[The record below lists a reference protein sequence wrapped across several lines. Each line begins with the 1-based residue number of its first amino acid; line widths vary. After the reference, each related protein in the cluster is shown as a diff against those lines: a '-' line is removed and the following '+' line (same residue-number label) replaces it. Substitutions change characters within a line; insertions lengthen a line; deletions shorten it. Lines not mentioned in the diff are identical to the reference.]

1 MEWHWPAL
9 LGSRGEEKMAAQAQK
24 NFYIVGN
31 NALAQPQEQRVRERE
46 VSSQALA
53 NRERS
58 LQMNFAYVMF
68 LTIAAVITVLVCVDY
83 LRLQARYTTIQKEST
98 RLEETLG
105 TLRIN
110 NDEEY
115 NRIISSVNLEDV
127 KETAIEKLG
136 MVYASEE
143 QIVPYDA
150 EVHDYVRQFQELPD

>member
-1 MEWHWPAL
+1 
-9 LGSRGEEKMAAQAQK
+9 MAAQAQK

-31 NALAQPQEQRVRERE
+31 NALAQPQEQRGRERE

-105 TLRIN
+105 TLRIS

-150 EVHDYVRQFQELPD
+150 EVHDYVRQFQALPD

>member
-1 MEWHWPAL
+1 
-9 LGSRGEEKMAAQAQK
+9 MAAQAQK

-105 TLRIN
+105 TLRIS

-150 EVHDYVRQFQELPD
+150 EVHDYVRQFQALPD

>member
-1 MEWHWPAL
+1 
-9 LGSRGEEKMAAQAQK
+9 MAAQAQK

-31 NALAQPQEQRVRERE
+31 NALAQPQEQRGRARE

-105 TLRIN
+105 TLRIS

-136 MVYASEE
+136 MGYDSEE

-150 EVHDYVRQFQELPD
+150 EVHDYVRQFQALPD

>member
-1 MEWHWPAL
+1 
-9 LGSRGEEKMAAQAQK
+9 MAAQVQK
-24 NFYIVGN
+24 NFYVVGN
-31 NALAQPQEQRVRERE
+31 NALAPQEERRLQRGRE

-58 LQMNFAYVMF
+58 LQMNFGYVMF
-68 LTIAAVITVLVCVDY
+68 LTIAAIITVLVCVDY

-98 RLEETLG
+98 RLEATLG
-105 TLRIN
+105 SLRIS
-110 NDEEY
+110 NDAEY

-150 EVHDYVRQFQELPD
+150 QVHDYVRQYQALPD

>member
-1 MEWHWPAL
+1 MEWHRP
-9 LGSRGEEKMAAQAQK
+9 GVRSRGEEKMAQGQK
-24 NFYIVGN
+24 NYLIVGN
-31 NALAQPQEQRVRERE
+31 NALVQPQEQRIRDRE

-58 LQMNFAYVMF
+58 LQMNFP
-68 LTIAAVITVLVCVDY
+68 TIAAVITVLVCVDY
-83 LRLQARYTTIQKEST
+83 LRLQAKYTTIQKEST

-143 QIVPYDA
+143 QIVSYDA
-150 EVHDYVRQFQELPD
+150 EVHDYVRQFQALPD

>member
-1 MEWHWPAL
+1 
-9 LGSRGEEKMAAQAQK
+9 MAAQAQK

-105 TLRIN
+105 TLRIS

>member
-1 MEWHWPAL
+1 
-9 LGSRGEEKMAAQAQK
+9 MAAQAQK

-31 NALAQPQEQRVRERE
+31 NALAQPQERRVRERE
-46 VSSQALA
+46 VSTQALA

-83 LRLQARYTTIQKEST
+83 LKLQARYTTIQKEST